1 MGAAKKKKVKP
12 YKYFPWKDLETV
24 GAALKKGLIPYE
36 DFFPLKGTRKNDY
49 IIIDPNE
56 KMDLEAD
63 RQDKWENLP
72 KLAQDLYDTPL
83 EAMEVLIKG
92 ASISNKDESTF
103 ILCCHIEC
111 DHREKENK
119 DLSLNKLIDKNLE
132 NYCMFVGV
140 PYSEINP
147 SIRDFQTIPGT
158 TMKKK
163 YQRQLI
169 IDRIVEKHRRLVK
182 QKPKEFKKWM
192 RDNEAHY
199 RGPF

>member
-12 YKYFPWKDLETV
+12 YKHFPWKDLETV

-36 DFFPLKGTRKNDY
+36 DFYPLKGVKKNDY
-49 IIIDPNE
+49 IIIDPN
-56 KMDLEAD
+56 KKIDLEAD

-72 KLAQDLYDTPL
+72 KLAQDLYDTPF
-83 EAMEVLIKG
+83 EAMQVLIK
-92 ASISNKDESTF
+92 AAKIKDESSY
-103 ILCCHIEC
+103 ILCCHIEA

-140 PYSEINP
+140 PYSDINP
-147 SIRDFQTIPGT
+147 SVRELQSLNKLPD
-158 TMKKK
+158 KKK
-163 YQRQLI
+163 EDRQQI

-182 QKPKEFKKWM
+182 QKPKESKKWL
-192 RDNEAHY
+192 RDNEAYY

>member
-12 YKYFPWKDLETV
+12 YKHFPWKDLETV

-36 DFFPLKGTRKNDY
+36 DFYPLKGAKKNDY
-49 IIIDPNE
+49 IIIDPNKE
-56 KMDLEAD
+56 IDLEAD

-83 EAMEVLIKG
+83 EAMEVLIK
-92 ASISNKDESTF
+92 AAKIKDESSY
-103 ILCCHIEC
+103 ILCCHIEA

-132 NYCMFVGV
+132 SYCMFIGV
-140 PYSEINP
+140 PYSNINP
-147 SIRDFQTIPGT
+147 SVRELQSLDKSPDRR
-158 TMKKK
+158 KED
-163 YQRQLI
+163 RQLI

-192 RDNEAHY
+192 RDNEAYY

>member
-1 MGAAKKKKVKP
+1 MGATKKKKKVKP
-12 YKYFPWKDLETV
+12 YKHFPWKDLKTV

-36 DFFPLKGTRKNDY
+36 DFYPLKGAKKNDY
-49 IIIDPNE
+49 IIIDPNKE
-56 KMDLEAD
+56 IDLEAD

-83 EAMEVLIKG
+83 EAMEVLIK
-92 ASISNKDESTF
+92 AAKIKDESTY
-103 ILCCHIEC
+103 ILCCHIEA

-132 NYCMFVGV
+132 SYCMFVGV
-140 PYSEINP
+140 PYSDINP
-147 SIRDFQTIPGT
+147 SVREFQTIPGT
-158 TMKKK
+158 KMNRK
-163 YQRQLI
+163 YQRQQI

-192 RDNEAHY
+192 RDNEEFY

>member
-12 YKYFPWKDLETV
+12 YKHFPWKDLETV

-36 DFFPLKGTRKNDY
+36 DFYPLKGAKKNDY
-49 IIIDPNE
+49 IIIDPN
-56 KMDLEAD
+56 KKIDLEAD

-83 EAMEVLIKG
+83 EAMEVLIK
-92 ASISNKDESTF
+92 AAKIKDESSY
-103 ILCCHIEC
+103 ILCCHIEA

-132 NYCMFVGV
+132 SYCMFIGV
-140 PYSEINP
+140 PYSNINP
-147 SIRDFQTIPGT
+147 SVRELQSLDKSPDRR
-158 TMKKK
+158 KED
-163 YQRQLI
+163 RQLI

-182 QKPKEFKKWM
+182 QKPKEFKKWL

>member
-1 MGAAKKKKVKP
+1 
-12 YKYFPWKDLETV
+12 LETV

-36 DFFPLKGTRKNDY
+36 DFYPLKGAKKNDY
-49 IIIDPNE
+49 IIIDPNKE
-56 KMDLEAD
+56 IDLEAD

-72 KLAQDLYDTPL
+72 TLAQDLYDTPL
-83 EAMEVLIKG
+83 EAMEVLIK
-92 ASISNKDESTF
+92 AAKIKDESSY
-103 ILCCHIEC
+103 ILCCHIEA

-132 NYCMFVGV
+132 SYCMFIGV
-140 PYSEINP
+140 PYSNINP
-147 SIRDFQTIPGT
+147 SVRELQSLDKSPDRR
-158 TMKKK
+158 KED
-163 YQRQLI
+163 RQLI

-192 RDNEAHY
+192 RDNEAYY

>member
-12 YKYFPWKDLETV
+12 YKHFPWKDLETV

-36 DFFPLKGTRKNDY
+36 DFYPLKGAKKNDY
-49 IIIDPNE
+49 IIIDPN
-56 KMDLEAD
+56 KKIDLEAD

-83 EAMEVLIKG
+83 EAMEVLIK
-92 ASISNKDESTF
+92 AAKIKDESSY
-103 ILCCHIEC
+103 ILCCHIEA

-132 NYCMFVGV
+132 SYCMFIGV
-140 PYSEINP
+140 PYSNINP
-147 SIRDFQTIPGT
+147 SVRELQSLNKFPD
-158 TMKKK
+158 KRKED
-163 YQRQLI
+163 RQLI

-182 QKPKEFKKWM
+182 QKPKEFKKWL
-192 RDNEAHY
+192 RDNEAYY

>member
-1 MGAAKKKKVKP
+1 MGAAKKKKIK
-12 YKYFPWKDLETV
+12 KLNKHFPWKDLETV

-36 DFFPLKGTRKNDY
+36 DFYPLKGAKKNDY
-49 IIIDPNE
+49 IIIDPNKE
-56 KMDLEAD
+56 IDLEAD

-83 EAMEVLIKG
+83 EAMEVLIK
-92 ASISNKDESTF
+92 AAKIKDESTY
-103 ILCCHIEC
+103 ILCCHIEA

-132 NYCMFVGV
+132 SYCMFIGV
-140 PYSEINP
+140 PYSNINP
-147 SIRDFQTIPGT
+147 SVRELQSMNKSPD
-158 TMKKK
+158 KKK
-163 YQRQLI
+163 EDRQLI

-182 QKPKEFKKWM
+182 QKPKEFKKWL
-192 RDNEAHY
+192 RDNEAYY

>member
-1 MGAAKKKKVKP
+1 MGATKKKKKVKP
-12 YKYFPWKDLETV
+12 YKHFPWKDLETV

-36 DFFPLKGTRKNDY
+36 DFYPLKGAKKNDY
-49 IIIDPNE
+49 IIIDPN
-56 KMDLEAD
+56 KKIDLEAD

-83 EAMEVLIKG
+83 EAMEVLIK
-92 ASISNKDESTF
+92 AAKIKDESSY
-103 ILCCHIEC
+103 ILCCHIEA

-132 NYCMFVGV
+132 SYCMFIGV
-140 PYSEINP
+140 PYSNINP
-147 SIRDFQTIPGT
+147 SVRELQSLDKSPDRR
-158 TMKKK
+158 KED
-163 YQRQLI
+163 RQLI

-192 RDNEAHY
+192 RDNEAYY

>member
-12 YKYFPWKDLETV
+12 YKHFPWKDLETV

-36 DFFPLKGTRKNDY
+36 DFYPLKGAKKNDY
-49 IIIDPNE
+49 IIIDPN
-56 KMDLEAD
+56 KKIDLEAD

-72 KLAQDLYDTPL
+72 KLAQDLYDTPF
-83 EAMEVLIKG
+83 EAMQVLIK
-92 ASISNKDESTF
+92 AAKIKDESSY
-103 ILCCHIEC
+103 ILCCHIEA

-132 NYCMFVGV
+132 SYCMFIGV
-140 PYSEINP
+140 PYSNINP
-147 SIRDFQTIPGT
+147 SVRELQSLNKFPD
-158 TMKKK
+158 KRKED
-163 YQRQLI
+163 RQLI

-182 QKPKEFKKWM
+182 QKPKEFKKWL
-192 RDNEAHY
+192 RDNEAYY

>member
-1 MGAAKKKKVKP
+1 MGAAKKKKKVKTN
-12 YKYFPWKDLETV
+12 KHFPWKDLETV

-36 DFFPLKGTRKNDY
+36 DFYPLKGAKKNDY
-49 IIIDPNE
+49 IIIDPD
-56 KMDLEAD
+56 KQIDLEAD

-83 EAMEVLIKG
+83 EAMEVLIK
-92 ASISNKDESTF
+92 AAKIKDESSY
-103 ILCCHIEC
+103 ILCCHIEA

-140 PYSEINP
+140 PYSNINP
-147 SIRDFQTIPGT
+147 SVRELQSKNKSPD
-158 TMKKK
+158 KKK
-163 YQRQLI
+163 EDRQLI

-182 QKPKEFKKWM
+182 QKPKEFKKWL
-192 RDNEAHY
+192 RDNEAYY